1 MIPMSTASTSSH
13 PSPAKL
19 VAPTRASGRSKAGR
33 LDTGKSSDVP
43 SLDELLAWVVHAQRL
58 KLITIKEVC
67 ERTGMGPSFVYAE
80 VAARRFPQPV
90 KLGASKSRRAASR
103 FVEGEISDWI
113 EQRIAERDA
122 QSENAANEKEVSM
135 N

>member
-1 MIPMSTASTSSH
+1 MPNANSPTIQASANFLL
-13 PSPAKL
+13 PPGAPALRGAVKKKHI
-19 VAPTRASGRSKAGR
+19 V
-33 LDTGKSSDVP
+33 VP
-43 SLDELLAWVVHAQRL
+43 NLEELLAWVVHAQRL

-103 FVEGEISDWI
+103 FVESEVSDWI
-113 EQRIAERDA
+113 EQRIAERDK
-122 QSENAANEKEVSM
+122 QSANAANEKGHL
-135 N
+135 